1 MAKQLAKEPTKPKL
15 PVARVPMKLRLP
27 VHPLIASLKLGGSQP
42 ESAIKLA
49 GYVGVSSQAGRLRLY
64 STLDDLS
71 HYVEFDENA
80 VVRTA
85 PAPESL
91 LPDNGVLVWVKS
103 STPVRYVREYRSA
116 SGLTQDIEGN
126 LDHFTGTGGK

>member
-15 PVARVPMKLRLP
+15 PVGKGLMKPRLP
-27 VHPLIASLKLGGSQP
+27 VHPLIASLQLGGSQP
-42 ESAIKLA
+42 ESAVKFA
-49 GYVGVSSQAGRLRLY
+49 GYVGASGQPGKLRIY

-91 LPDNGVLVWVKS
+91 LPDDGVLVWVKS
-103 STPVRYVREYRSA
+103 TTPVRYVREYRSA
-116 SGLTQDIEGN
+116 SGLMQAIESN
-126 LDHFTGTGGK
+126 LNQFTGTGGK